1 MIIHHN
7 IENFKAVKP
16 VVTIGTFDGVHL
28 GHREVIA
35 QLKRIAQ
42 ENGGESVIFTF
53 YPHPRL
59 VVTPDKSNLRLLTT
73 LDEKI
78 EQFERSGI
86 DHLVVYPFTKAFADL
101 SYREFINNILI
112 EKMGLHTLVVG
123 HDHHLGKNREGTFE
137 NIVAMSASH
146 GFEVKKIEAFMADNI
161 NISSSKIRKA
171 LQNGEIEK
179 ANQYLGYRFSLSG
192 KVTTGKRLG
201 RQIGF
206 PTANIEAPDQHK
218 LIPAEGV
225 YAVMATVKGIRYKAM
240 LNIGYRPTVDAN
252 ADHRTTEAHLIDFE
266 GDIYQS
272 EITLQFY
279 HRVRDE
285 QRFSSIET
293 LKEQLISDRETIL
306 KILESAS

>member
-7 IENFKAVKP
+7 IESFKAINP

-35 QLKRIAQ
+35 QLKRIAR
-42 ENGGESVIFTF
+42 EIEGESVIFTF

-59 VVTPDKSNLRLLTT
+59 VVNPEQSNLRLLTT

-101 SYREFINNILI
+101 SYRDFINNILI

-137 NIVAMSASH
+137 NIVAMSVSH

-179 ANQYLGYRFSLSG
+179 ANQYLGYHFSLNG

-206 PTANIEAPDQHK
+206 PTANIEALDLHK
-218 LIPAEGV
+218 LIPSEGV
-225 YAVMATVKGIRYKAM
+225 YAVMATVNGVRYKAM

-252 ADHRTTEAHLIDFE
+252 ADHRTIEAHLIDFE
-266 GDIYQS
+266 GDIYQN

-279 HRVRDE
+279 CRVRNE

-306 KILESAS
+306 KILKTVS